1 MSAILFFCSMSQPCP
16 HTLKQRLGQVGGI
29 TVAST
34 DGTHE
39 IKVEDCQRIR
49 VTGVASVERFD
60 LQEFLLT
67 TRYGPLH
74 ITGNELHMKHLDLQA
89 GVVLIEGKFESMNY
103 LSEQS
108 KRKKLNV
115 KRVFR

>member
-1 MSAILFFCSMSQPCP
+1 MSESDW
-16 HTLKQRLGQVGGI
+16 HTLNQRLGQVGGI

-39 IKVEDCQRIR
+39 IKVEDCERIR

-67 TRYGPLH
+67 TEYGPLH
-74 ITGNELHMKHLDLQA
+74 ITGNDLHMKHLDLQA
-89 GVVLIEGKFESMNY
+89 GVVLIEGKLETMQY

-108 KRKKLNV
+108 RRKKLNV